1 MDILVD
7 TSKKNIKFGNI
18 CLKKIAI
25 EDIKLVRRWRN
36 SDRVRKTMV
45 YQEIITPEQQLNWF
59 NNLSAESDY
68 YFLILFKGEPIGL
81 VNLKNVN
88 DSRAEAGV
96 FIGNESFDGKGYAFV
111 AVFLINYFAFS
122 VLNLDKLVATIID
135 GNKPAIRFNNSLGY
149 SLEKSENGIGKY
161 VLLKETFN
169 SKYTHFKSMAV
180 RIV

>member
-1 MDILVD
+1 MGILVD
-7 TSKKNIKFGNI
+7 IDKNNIKFGNI
-18 CLKKIAI
+18 SLKKIAI
-25 EDIKLVRRWRN
+25 EDIELVRCWRN

-45 YQEIITPEQQLNWF
+45 YKEIITPEQQLNWF
-59 NNLSAESDY
+59 NNLSAESDH

-88 DSRAEAGV
+88 DSAAEAGV

-135 GNKPAIRFNNSLGY
+135 DNKPAIRFNRSFGY
-149 SLEKSENGIGKY
+149 SLEKSENGVGIY
-161 VLLKETFN
+161 ELLKETFN
-169 SKYTHFKSMAV
+169 SKHTHFESMALRV
-180 RIV
+180 V